1 MGGHGQSGGNLESV
15 SGSADSD
22 DTEKLSVWQPV
33 GRTMGTPVRAMRPMR
48 ADARRNYERLL
59 SVAREVFTEQGADA
73 SLDDIARRAGVGPGT
88 LYRHFPN
95 RDALLGAVLADWVD
109 DLHGEAVELC
119 SDDAPGDALD
129 RWMHLLL
136 GHLTTYKGLAA
147 AIIASTGEDH
157 SALAHA
163 CDPIHDTG
171 ARLVTRAQQAG
182 SVRPDVTAAD
192 VHRMVHGIALITE
205 KLPDRDDA
213 AARMLAVLSAGL
225 RAG

>member
-1 MGGHGQSGGNLESV
+1 
-15 SGSADSD
+15 
-22 DTEKLSVWQPV
+22 
-33 GRTMGTPVRAMRPMR
+33 MGTPVRAMRPMR

-59 SVAREVFTEQGADA
+59 SVARDTFTEHGADA

-95 RDALLGAVLADWVD
+95 RDALLGAVLADWVE
-109 DLHGEAVELC
+109 DLRGQATELC
-119 SDDAPGDALD
+119 SDPTPDAALE
-129 RWMHLLL
+129 RWLGLLL

-171 ARLVTRAQQAG
+171 ATLVTRAQSAG
-182 SVRPDVTAAD
+182 TVRADVTAAD
-192 VHRMVHGIALITE
+192 IHRMVHGIALITE
-205 KLPDRDDA
+205 NLPDRDDA
-213 AARMLAVLSAGL
+213 ARRMLAVLTAGL
-225 RAG
+225 RTP